1 MLTQFYN
8 TKFEFELTSL
18 FILDY
23 QQVRLNWLNHKMSSH
38 IGELNSIEF
47 LKTPH
52 VFFLHL

>member
-23 QQVRLNWLNHKMSSH
+23 QQVRLNWLNHKMSSD

-47 LKTPH
+47 LKTSQ